1 MDMYPGMKGWTDML
15 SLKLAYRNLM
25 GAGMRTWLSVLVLSM
40 SYVVIIWGQGF
51 LEGWNQQ
58 ARHDKIQQEIGGGQY
73 WHELY
78 DPYDPL
84 TLEDSHGP
92 VPGTLGGEGAAGN
105 IVPILITQAAIYPQG
120 RMQNMVLKGIP
131 PDQTVLSLPTE
142 HLASDNSYIPVFIG
156 ERMAKNAALATNDLV
171 TLRWRDSNGTF
182 DAREARVV
190 HIMDTDVP
198 TLDSGTFWVPLD
210 QLQSMMQMPG
220 EATILVVDQNKA
232 DLPEIEGWLFKD
244 QELLLKELT
253 DMIKMKSVSSSIMY
267 VILLSLALLAIFD
280 TQVLSI
286 FRRRREIGTLIALGM
301 TRGGVIRLF
310 TVEGAMHGIL
320 AAIVAAI
327 YGIPLLSWQAMS
339 GFSMPKAIDSYG
351 MAIAETLYPV
361 YSAQLVVATT
371 LIVMAAVTVVSF
383 IPARRIARLKPTDAI
398 RGKLS

>member
-1 MDMYPGMKGWTDML
+1 MYPLMKGATDML
-15 SLKLAYRNLM
+15 SLKLAYRNLV
-25 GAGMRTWLSVLVLSM
+25 GAGIRTWLSVLVLSM

-51 LEGWNQQ
+51 LEGWNLQ
-58 ARHDKIQQEIGGGQY
+58 ARNDKIQQEIGGGQY

-92 VPGTLGGEGAAGN
+92 IPGTLVEGGAAGN
-105 IVPILITQAAIYPQG
+105 IVPILIAQAAIYPQG
-120 RMQNMVLKGIP
+120 RMQNIVLKGIP
-131 PDQTVLSLPTE
+131 PDQKVLSLPTA
-142 HLASDNSYIPVFIG
+142 HLASDSSYIPVLIG
-156 ERMAKNAALATNDLV
+156 ERMAKNAALATDELV
-171 TLRWRDSNGTF
+171 TVRWRDRNGTF
-182 DAREARVV
+182 DAREAQVV

-210 QLQSMMQMPG
+210 QLQSMMRMPG
-220 EATILVVDQNKA
+220 EATLLVVDQKRSE
-232 DLPEIEGWLFKD
+232 LPEIEGWRFQD

-253 DMIKMKSVSSSIMY
+253 DMIKMKGVSTSIMY

-301 TRGGVIRLF
+301 TRGAVIRLF
-310 TVEGAMHGIL
+310 TVEGAMHGVL

-327 YGIPLLSWQAMS
+327 YGIPLLTWQATS
-339 GFSMPKAIDSYG
+339 GFSMPKAVDSYG

-361 YSAQLVVATT
+361 YSAQLVLATT

-383 IPARRIARLKPTDAI
+383 IPARRISRLKPTDAI

>member
-1 MDMYPGMKGWTDML
+1 MVMYPLMKGATDML
-15 SLKLAYRNLM
+15 SLKLAYRNLV
-25 GAGMRTWLSVLVLSM
+25 GAGIRTWLSVLVLSM

-51 LEGWNQQ
+51 LEGWNLQ
-58 ARHDKIQQEIGGGQY
+58 ARNDKIQQEIGGGQY

-92 VPGTLGGEGAAGN
+92 IPGTLVEGGAAGN
-105 IVPILITQAAIYPQG
+105 IVPILIAQAAIYPQG
-120 RMQNMVLKGIP
+120 RMQNIVLKGIP
-131 PDQTVLSLPTE
+131 PDQKVLSLPTA
-142 HLASDNSYIPVFIG
+142 HLASDSSYIPVLIG
-156 ERMAKNAALATNDLV
+156 ERMAKNAALATDELV
-171 TLRWRDSNGTF
+171 TVRWRDRNGTF
-182 DAREARVV
+182 DAREAQVV

-210 QLQSMMQMPG
+210 QLQSMMRMPG
-220 EATILVVDQNKA
+220 EATLLVVDQKRSE
-232 DLPEIEGWLFKD
+232 LPEIEGWRFQD

-253 DMIKMKSVSSSIMY
+253 DMIKMKGVSTSIMY

-301 TRGGVIRLF
+301 TRGAVIRLF
-310 TVEGAMHGIL
+310 TVEGAMHGVL

-327 YGIPLLSWQAMS
+327 YGIPLLTWQATS
-339 GFSMPKAIDSYG
+339 GFSMPKAVDSYG

-361 YSAQLVVATT
+361 YSAQLVLATT

-383 IPARRIARLKPTDAI
+383 IPARRISRLKPTDAI

>member
-1 MDMYPGMKGWTDML
+1 ML

-25 GAGMRTWLSVLVLSM
+25 GAGIRTWLSVVVLSM

-51 LEGWNQQ
+51 LEGWNLQ

-73 WHELY
+73 WHSLY

-92 VPGTLGGEGAAGN
+92 IPSIPGESGPEG
-105 IVPILITQAAIYPQG
+105 IVAPILIAQASIYPQG
-120 RMQNMVLKGIP
+120 RMQNIVLKGIP
-131 PDQTVLSLPTE
+131 PNQSVLTLPTG
-142 HLASDNSYIPVFIG
+142 HLVPDSSYIPVLVG
-156 ERMAKNAALATNDLV
+156 ERMAKNAALKIDDLV
-171 TLRWRDSNGTF
+171 TLRWRDANGTF
-182 DAREARVV
+182 DARDARIV

-198 TLDSGTFWVPLD
+198 TLDSGTFWIPLEE
-210 QLQSMMQMPG
+210 LQSMMQMPG
-220 EATILVVDQNKA
+220 EATILVVDQGRENP
-232 DLPEIEGWLFKD
+232 PEIAGWQFQD

-253 DMIKMKSVSSSIMY
+253 DMIKMKGVSSSIMY

-310 TVEGAMHGIL
+310 TVEGAMHGVL

-327 YGIPLLSWQAMS
+327 YGIPLLSWQAIS
-339 GFSMPKAIDSYG
+339 GFSMPKAVDSYG

-361 YSAQLVVATT
+361 YSAQLVVSTT
-371 LIVMAAVTVVSF
+371 LIVMASVTVVSF
-383 IPARRIARLKPTDAI
+383 LPARRIARMNPTDAI

>member
-1 MDMYPGMKGWTDML
+1 ML
-15 SLKLAYRNLM
+15 SLKLAYRNLI
-25 GAGMRTWLSVLVLSM
+25 GAGIRTWLSVLVLSM

-51 LEGWNQQ
+51 LEGWNVQ
-58 ARHDKIQQEIGGGQY
+58 ARNDKIQQEIGGGQY
-73 WHELY
+73 WHSLY

-84 TLEDSHGP
+84 TLEDSHGSIP
-92 VPGTLGGEGAAGN
+92 SALGDSSPSGS
-105 IVPILITQAAIYPQG
+105 IVPILIAQAAIYPQG
-120 RMQNMVLKGIP
+120 RMQNVVLKGIP
-131 PDQTVLSLPTE
+131 PNQSVLTLPTG
-142 HLASDNSYIPVFIG
+142 HLDPDSPYIPVLIG
-156 ERMAKNAALATNDLV
+156 ERMAKNTALKKDDLV
-171 TLRWRDSNGTF
+171 TIRWRDANGTF
-182 DAREARVV
+182 DARDARIV

-198 TLDSGTFWVPLD
+198 TLDSGTFWIPLEK
-210 QLQSMMQMPG
+210 LQSMMQMPG
-220 EATILVVDQNKA
+220 EATILVVDQGRKTF
-232 DLPEIEGWLFKD
+232 PEMEGWRFQG

-253 DMIKMKSVSSSIMY
+253 DMIKMKGISSSIMY

-310 TVEGAMHGIL
+310 TVEGAMHGVL

-339 GFSMPKAIDSYG
+339 GFSMPKAVDSYG

-361 YSAQLVVATT
+361 YSAQLVAATT

-383 IPARRIARLKPTDAI
+383 IPARRIAHLNPTDAI

>member
-1 MDMYPGMKGWTDML
+1 MDMYPRTKGGTDML
-15 SLKLAYRNLM
+15 SLKLAYRNLI
-25 GAGMRTWLSVLVLSM
+25 GAGIRTWLSVLVLSM

-51 LEGWNQQ
+51 LEGWNLQ
-58 ARHDKIQQEIGGGQY
+58 ARNDKIQQEIGGGQY

-92 VPGTLGGEGAAGN
+92 IPGTLAEEGTSGS

-131 PDQTVLSLPTE
+131 PDQTVLSLPTK
-142 HLASDNSYIPVFIG
+142 HIASDSSYIPVLIG
-156 ERMAKNAALATNDLV
+156 ERMAKNAALATDDLV
-171 TLRWRDSNGTF
+171 TVRWRDANGTF
-182 DAREARVV
+182 DARDAQVV

-220 EATILVVDQNKA
+220 EATILVVDQDRTNFPK
-232 DLPEIEGWLFKD
+232 IEGWLFQD

-253 DMIKMKSVSSSIMY
+253 DMIKMKGVSSSIMY
-267 VILLSLALLAIFD
+267 IILLSLALLAIFD

-310 TVEGAMHGIL
+310 TVEGAMHGVL

-339 GFSMPKAIDSYG
+339 GFSMPKAVDSYG

-361 YSAQLVVATT
+361 YSVQLVVATT

-383 IPARRIARLKPTDAI
+383 IPARRIAHLKPTDAI